1 MISKKK
7 IFFIIFYFILFSCI
21 KALTEFSPNA
31 KVFVLV
37 HKMDLV
43 LENKKK
49 EIFEKKK
56 SQLEAKSGNFKIQCF
71 PTSIWE
77 VTLYKAWTSIVGEL
91 TMNLKS
97 IKESLK
103 KFSQICSV
111 EEIILFEKNTFLL
124 TCSYT
129 DKEINDEQR
138 FEKISHIIKKFKL
151 SCMTTNSRFESM
163 VIQTRNYTTYLDEFT
178 SSTYIMVIINSK
190 NVNLELIKLNIA
202 LCRKSFEEKLNGK
215 NELSNENN
223 EKEMNDN

>member
-1 MISKKK
+1 
-7 IFFIIFYFILFSCI
+7 
-21 KALTEFSPNA
+21 
-31 KVFVLV
+31 
-37 HKMDLV
+37 MDLV
-43 LENKKK
+43 TENKKK
-49 EIFEKKK
+49 EIFEKRK
-56 SQLEAKSGNFKIQCF
+56 SQLESKAGNFKIQCF

-91 TMNLKS
+91 TMNIKS

-103 KFSQICSV
+103 KFSQICCV

-129 DKEINDEQR
+129 DKEISDDQR

-178 SSTYIMVIINSK
+178 NSTYIMVIINSK
-190 NVNLELIKLNIA
+190 NVNLELIKLNVA
-202 LCRKSFEEKLNGK
+202 LCRKTFEEKLNGK
-215 NELSNENN
+215 DENKENN
-223 EKEMNDN
+223 DDEQKEEN

>member
-1 MISKKK
+1 
-7 IFFIIFYFILFSCI
+7 
-21 KALTEFSPNA
+21 
-31 KVFVLV
+31 
-37 HKMDLV
+37 MDLV
-43 LENKKK
+43 SENKRV
-49 EIFEKKK
+49 EIFNKRKN
-56 SQLEAKSGNFKIQCF
+56 QLEQKAGNFKIQCF

-91 TMNLKS
+91 TMNIKS

-103 KFSQICSV
+103 KFSQICCV

-129 DKEINDEQR
+129 DKEISDDQR

-163 VIQTRNYTTYLDEFT
+163 IIQTRNYTTYLDEFT

-190 NVNLELIKLNIA
+190 NTNLELIKLNVA
-202 LCRKSFEEKLNGK
+202 LCRKTFEEKLNGK
-215 NELSNENN
+215 DENKENN
-223 EKEMNDN
+223 DEQKEEN